1 MFVAQMGRRVAA
13 LLEEQGQLG
22 VQDVQDWVIGAKVA
36 HSHGVS
42 VSPPSVKVQ
51 NRLPLSSGLR
61 YPSAMEGS

>member
-1 MFVAQMGRRVAA
+1 MFVAQMGIRVAA

-22 VQDVQDWVIGAKVA
+22 VQGVRDWVIGPKVT

-51 NRLPLSSGLR
+51 NRLPLSKGL
-61 YPSAMEGS
+61 SLG